1 MPPMR
6 CRALLLC
13 AWLCLAA
20 PALGQQVQIRLRPA
34 SPPDAAGQPP
44 VADTGQVAA
53 LLVDMTNALRR
64 REGVRPL
71 ATNRALAKAAVDFAQ
86 FMSADDKYGHTA
98 DGRKPADRIEAAG
111 YDYCLVDENIAWL
124 VQTGGFTTERLAQQL
139 FDDWQHSAE
148 HRRNLLNPHLGETGV
163 AVARSSKT
171 GRYYGVQEF
180 GRPKSEQIAFEIR
193 NASDAELTY
202 RIDGERFRLESRYGR
217 RHKRA
222 IPPALEIAGY
232 ADSAGR
238 EVTLHPATGEQY
250 VARRDADDRV
260 AVEIIKAAGTPENA
274 AAGTAKLAD

>member
-1 MPPMR
+1 MR
-6 CRALLLC
+6 CRARFALRLVMSGRPV
-13 AWLCLAA
+13 LA
-20 PALGQQVQIRLRPA
+20 QQVQIRLRPA
-34 SPPDAAGQPP
+34 PPPDAAGEAPA
-44 VADTGQVAA
+44 ADTGRVAA
-53 LLVDMTNALRR
+53 LLVDMTNTLRR

-71 ATNRALAKAAVDFAQ
+71 ATNRALAKAAVDFAE

-124 VQTGGFTTERLAQQL
+124 FQTGGFTTERLARQL
-139 FDDWQHSAE
+139 FDDWQQSAE
-148 HRRNLLNPHLGETGV
+148 HRRNLLNPHLGEIGV

-180 GRPKSEQIAFEIR
+180 GRPKSEQISFEIR

-202 RIDGERFRLESRYGR
+202 RIDGERFRLEPRYGR

-238 EVTLHPATGEQY
+238 DVTLHPATGEQF
-250 VARRDADDRV
+250 VAGRDADDRV
-260 AVEIIKAAGTPENA
+260 AVEIVKAEPTAGNA
-274 AAGTAKLAD
+274 GGRGAKLAD